1 MMTNRFD
8 LEQRIMNCWNVCD
21 DIGALY
27 EGVMNEE
34 MSKDQIANVLLGL
47 RELYQLKFD
56 TMFHTFEACIKD
68 RMFD

>member
-1 MMTNRFD
+1 
-8 LEQRIMNCWNVCD
+8 MNCWNVCD

-27 EGVMNEE
+27 EGVCDTDMTQ
-34 MSKDQIANVLLGL
+34 DQIANVLLGL

-56 TMFHTFEACIKD
+56 TLFQTFEACIKD